1 VLHLIFQSPVET
13 AVLERTE
20 AGDVLVFLE
29 NSVLRILQNGVLA
42 EPLAGKLSTQRLYV
56 LAEDLAVRG
65 ISPEALIEGIE
76 VIDYAG
82 LLALTV
88 KHPLIQSWS

>member
-1 VLHLIFQSPVET
+1 MLHLIFQSPIET

-29 NSVLRILQNGVLA
+29 NATLRILQNGTLA
-42 EPLAGKLSTQRLYV
+42 DSLTGKLATHRLCV
-56 LAEDLAVRG
+56 LAEDLVIRG
-65 ISPEALIEGIE
+65 ISPDALIKGIE

-82 LLALTV
+82 LVDLTV

>member
-1 VLHLIFQSPVET
+1 MLHLIFQSPIET
-13 AVLERTE
+13 AVLERTD

-29 NSVLRILQNGVLA
+29 NSVLRILQNGTLA
-42 EPLAGKLSTQRLYV
+42 DTLTKQLNTRGLYV
-56 LAEDLAVRG
+56 LEDDLAVRG
-65 ISPEALIEGIE
+65 IDADELLQGIE

-82 LLALTV
+82 LVALTV

>member
-1 VLHLIFQSPVET
+1 MLHLIFQSPIET
-13 AVLERTE
+13 AVLERTD

-29 NSVLRILQNGVLA
+29 NSVLRILQNGILA
-42 EPLAGKLSTQRLYV
+42 DTLTKQLNTQLLYV
-56 LAEDLAVRG
+56 LEDDLSVRG
-65 ISPEALIEGIE
+65 IDADELVQGIE

-82 LLALTV
+82 LVALTV